1 MTRRQKQKAKGS
13 KHRTIAFAT
22 WNVRTLVENAG
33 GDRRICRSRARHM
46 IDYVLMRKG
55 QRRLCQDVKVCRS
68 ACCWSDHHLVRGK
81 VQLQISM
88 KKKGDTR
95 VPLAVHSLSSKDCR
109 EEFQQTLCQLLL
121 QHPHCVD
128 DQPEDNWGRLK
139 RCIVETDED
148 CLGWAR
154 KRQPDWFLDVID
166 TLKPLVAANRRAQC
180 KFLHDHT
187 NSSKKEFR
195 QHQRI
200 VKKAVDE
207 AKEAW
212 ISRVTREAET
222 ARKNGKQRWTSIR
235 KLQMAHA

>member
-1 MTRRQKQKAKGS
+1 MC
-13 KHRTIAFAT
+13 
-22 WNVRTLVENAG
+22 G
-33 GDRRICRSRARHM
+33 GRCEGNI
-46 IDYVLMRKG
+46 
-55 QRRLCQDVKVCRS
+55 
-68 ACCWSDHHLVRGK
+68 
-81 VQLQISM
+81 QIPR
-88 KKKGDTR
+88 KKKDDTR

-139 RCIVETDED
+139 RCIVEAAED
-148 CLGWAR
+148 CLRCLGWAS
-154 KRQPDWFLDVID
+154 KRQPDWLLEAID
-166 TLKPLVAANRRAQC
+166 TLKPSVAAKRRAHS

-187 NSSKKEFR
+187 TSSKKEFR